1 MQKNVGVKLM
11 FEVRFKLNEKNEKD
25 AIIINLFK
33 NEYNPNEVIKG
44 VLYKI
49 ALSVNEGQPI
59 TLSGGVN
66 VMYNPDGNIISVN
79 QVSISGNKCLDNDDE
94 NEVNDVN
101 EGKNEK
107 VNKNEEVNVSI
118 GNDLAKMFNE

>member
-1 MQKNVGVKLM
+1 
-11 FEVRFKLNEKNEKD
+11 
-25 AIIINLFK
+25 
-33 NEYNPNEVIKG
+33 
-44 VLYKI
+44 
-49 ALSVNEGQPI
+49 
-59 TLSGGVN
+59 
-66 VMYNPDGNIISVN
+66 MYNPDGNIISVN

-94 NEVNDVN
+94 NGVTDVN